1 MASEQLD
8 PAVQAR
14 IQAKVEKSIPD
25 AKQRKAALELLAYAI
40 ENADSERSDAWTLE
54 ESGHGLKL
62 FAGRL
67 LVCHV
72 TRKNLKL
79 SVLGPLASETYA
91 TLDAD
96 ADDSEVWKAIPEG
109 LFLTLPIDKA
119 AAALDL
125 LKVEIDKFV
134 DEAMARVRRKVGLE
148 DHSREGIAYVGSV
161 VGRELPHPSEAP
173 EDALGDED
181 DVENEVDTRDPK
193 PRGRTPI
200 FEHAQRSIAAL
211 IDDVK
216 QKQIALPN
224 LQRPFVWED
233 IKVRDLLDSLF
244 VGYPVGTMV
253 LWRTSNDKEA
263 RAIGQAPESVKA
275 NTLIIDGQQRLTS
288 LYAVLTG
295 EDVIDKDGTK
305 RKITIAFRPRDG
317 KFEVADAANR
327 NDPEFIPNVTELWA
341 GTKTPS
347 QIRKELIK
355 ALEEKG
361 REIDAKY
368 EDAVDH
374 NLARAKAIAEYRFP
388 IVDIRKTDAEE
399 ASDQDVAEI
408 FVRIN
413 NQGTRLGQADF
424 VLTLLAVFQGNLRDR
439 IEDRAIE
446 MSKAGIITLDT
457 QQLLRAT
464 CAVGFARARML
475 AIYRL
480 LRGADPTG
488 EATNVKRQERLATL
502 SDAADECL
510 DPSMWCD
517 YMLRVTHAGFV
528 SPGLVASNNAIVN
541 AYAFYVL
548 GKRAGVS
555 KPKLDELISRWLF
568 AAQLTSR
575 YSGSSETVFEQD
587 LARLREAKSADAFV
601 QAVDGALAEV
611 ITGDYWSHTVVA
623 ALHTQRGRSPTALA
637 FRAAQIVL
645 GARALFSDQTMRNLL
660 DPPAK
665 GKRSA
670 GEVHHLFPKAWLSI
684 KGVKETR
691 RINQV
696 ANLADVGWWENSTI
710 GSKGPS
716 SYVPLFRTQLH
727 IDDDHWGRA
736 CAEHALPLGWET
748 TEYEA
753 FLAERRQRM
762 ADIIRVAYRK
772 LGGEA
777 DSAPLAPPW
786 FLPGAELVWKRIV
799 ETERSL
805 RAVIRDIYAKK
816 FGANAAQRIEDSIP
830 AADRPALTKALRKR
844 PSGADPLSVIDY
856 LYLGQL
862 PALIFS
868 NDAWPEAQKRL
879 KVGHDG
885 KQQLETAVQQI
896 ASVRNEIAHVREVS
910 TAQLQKTGVACNDLL
925 EMIGK

>member
-1 MASEQLD
+1 MANEQMD
-8 PAVQAR
+8 PSVLAR
-14 IQAKVEKSIPD
+14 IQSKLEKSIPEEG
-25 AKQRKAALELLAYAI
+25 QRKAALELLGYAI
-40 ENADSERSDAWTLE
+40 ENADSERSDAWWLE
-54 ESGHGLKL
+54 ESGYGLKL

-79 SVLGPLASETYA
+79 SVLGPLTPEIYA
-91 TLDAD
+91 ALDAD
-96 ADDSEVWKAIPEG
+96 ADDSEVWNTIPEG
-109 LFLTLPIDKA
+109 LFLTFPIDKA
-119 AAALDL
+119 EAALEL
-125 LKVEIDKFV
+125 LKVEIDRFV
-134 DEAMARVRRKVGLE
+134 DEAMARVRRRVSLE
-148 DHSREGIAYVGSV
+148 KHCREGVAYVSSV
-161 VGRELPHPSEAP
+161 VGRELPHPSEASSVAP
-173 EDALGDED
+173 THDD
-181 DVENEVDTRDPK
+181 DVEDEVDSREPK

-211 IDDVK
+211 MEDVK

-233 IKVRDLLDSLF
+233 SKVRDLLDSLF

-263 RAIGQAPESVKA
+263 RALGQAPETVKA
-275 NTLIIDGQQRLTS
+275 SSLVIDGQQRLTS

-341 GTKTPS
+341 GTKTTS
-347 QIRKELIK
+347 QIRKEVLK
-355 ALEEKG
+355 ALEAKG
-361 REIDAKY
+361 HEVDAKY

-399 ASDQDVAEI
+399 ASDQDIAEI

-424 VLTLLAVFQGNLRDR
+424 VLTLLAVFQGELRDR

-446 MSKAGIITLDT
+446 MSKDGIITLDT

-464 CAVGFARARML
+464 CAVGFGRARML

-488 EATNVKRQERLATL
+488 EATNGKRQERLATL
-502 SDAADECL
+502 SEAADECL
-510 DPSMWCD
+510 HPTMWRD

-548 GKRAGVS
+548 GVRAGVA
-555 KPKLDELISRWLF
+555 KPRLDELIARWLF

-587 LARLREAKSADAFV
+587 LARLRDAKTADEFAH
-601 QAVDGALAEV
+601 ALDSALAEV
-611 ITGDYWSHTVVA
+611 VTGDYWSHTVVA
-623 ALHTQRGRSPTALA
+623 ALHTQRGRSPAALA

-645 GARALFSDQTMRNLL
+645 GARALFSDQLMRNLL
-660 DPPAK
+660 DPPAQ
-665 GKRSA
+665 GMRSA
-670 GEVHHLFPKAWLSI
+670 VEVHHLFPKAWLSS

-696 ANLADVGWWENSTI
+696 ANFADVGWWENATI
-710 GSKGPS
+710 GSRGPAV
-716 SYVPLFRTQLH
+716 YVPLLRKQLE

-736 CAEHALPLGWET
+736 CAEHALPPGWEDM
-748 TEYEA
+748 EYEA

-777 DSAPLAPPW
+777 NSAPLAPPW
-786 FLPGAELVWKRIV
+786 FLPGAEQVWRQIAKA
-799 ETERSL
+799 ELSL
-805 RAVIRDIYAKK
+805 RGLVRDVYKAK
-816 FGANAAQRIEDSIP
+816 FGANAATRIEDKIP
-830 AADRPALTKALRKR
+830 DAERSALARALRSRPA
-844 PSGADPLSVIDY
+844 GADPLSVIDY
-856 LYLGQL
+856 LYLAQL
-862 PALIFS
+862 PALLFAS
-868 NDAWPEAQKRL
+868 EVWADVKPRL
-879 KVGHDG
+879 NVGTNP
-885 KQQLETAVQQI
+885 KQGLETAIQQI

-910 TAQLQKTGVACNDLL
+910 TERLQKANVACNDVLA
-925 EMIGK
+925 MIRS